1 METREKII
9 FAFRELA
16 EERGFYGAAVDELAR
31 RNNMSKRTI
40 YRYFNSKEELIEAVM
55 RRYMEE
61 TEKMVDYCLSTNDNP
76 IIKMTNLVKLLSE
89 RLRKLNPRIMNDLQK
104 HYPQIWEKLEQFRA
118 NKIRNINTVLLE
130 GVKEGYFKEI
140 NPVIVTNSLLAAVRA
155 VVNPTFVLENNLTM
169 NEALEDVFKT
179 FLYGIVAD
187 DKKKQL

>member
-1 METREKII
+1 KII